1 MTFFFTFKR
10 HYGSLQGLDKVQTVE
25 IHGEKQVA
33 IWRRA
38 YDIRPPPLP
47 DNDPSFPGLQ
57 RAYADVKPE
66 LLPRFFSATFF
77 SSMIRDCSFLFY
89 PYQTFRFRVFYS
101 FFCITFLFNY
111 F

>member
-1 MTFFFTFKR
+1 MKGNFSIYSELCLYFQLKNR
-10 HYGSLQGLDKVQTVE
+10 HYGALQGLDKVQTVE
-25 IHGEKQVA
+25 KHGEKQVA

-66 LLPRFFSATFF
+66 LLPRYCKSLFFYCDLVGFF
-77 SSMIRDCSFLFY
+77 FFF
-89 PYQTFRFRVFYS
+89 QT
-101 FFCITFLFNY
+101 
-111 F
+111 